1 MGMKKAIVPVLACL
15 FLVQCGYYLRGTGSS
30 LPPNIKKIGVP
41 MFKNL
46 TTRFD
51 LDVKLTQSVISEL
64 VARGKAE
71 VTTDLSGADALLT
84 GEINAFNVNPIAFS
98 DQNLADRYSII
109 VIAKIVFRDLT
120 TQKILFSNSSYVY
133 QEQYEVPPGTSY
145 ETWESQALDT
155 IAEKFARS
163 LVSTLLEGF

>member
-1 MGMKKAIVPVLACL
+1 MGIRKIIAPAAACL
-15 FLVQCGYYLRGTGSS
+15 LLVHCGYYLRGTGSS

-51 LDVKLTQSVISEL
+51 LEVKLTQSVVDEL

-71 VTTDLSGADALLT
+71 VVTESGGVDALLT
-84 GEINAFNVNPIAFS
+84 GEINAFNVNAIAFS
-98 DQNLADRYSII
+98 DQNMADRYTIT
-109 VIAKIVFRDLT
+109 VVAKIVFRDLT
-120 TQKILFSNSSYVY
+120 TQKILFSNSSYTY

-145 ETWESQALDT
+145 ETWETQALDT